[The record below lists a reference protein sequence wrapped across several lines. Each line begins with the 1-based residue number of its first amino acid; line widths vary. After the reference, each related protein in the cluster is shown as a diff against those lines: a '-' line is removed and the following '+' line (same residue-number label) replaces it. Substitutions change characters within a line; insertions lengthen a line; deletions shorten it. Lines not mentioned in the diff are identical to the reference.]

1 MPMYNLLE
9 CSSNYSMTSGSLCN
23 YYRDKIND
31 SLIENDRE
39 GSKINNDKTIASK
52 SFKYTTK
59 IKGRTLNDIKVQVF
73 LEKILEKKHLCH
85 HHLIFF

>member
-59 IKGRTLNDIKVQVF
+59 IKGRTLNDIKVRVF
-73 LEKILEKKHLCH
+73 LEKILKKKHLCH